1 MQRAAHLLSEA
12 RVGRA
17 RERHA
22 HPRVQTVCM
31 LLQCNEGARVKRD
44 GVAPAPHAAHA
55 LAAPVQLAE
64 YLCVRSQGGAGF
76 GQLALRRLPAAL
88 EHVPGL
94 LQAPPRPQVNLRRPA
109 PGSANTP
116 LGRITGVM
124 LFAGC
129 TRRDVDMALRTTS
142 LGSGTS
148 LIWNISLSQRQASR
162 SKTHSSGRV
171 APLIAA
177 RCERGRVA
185 SERHASERATPKAIR
200 IGAPS
205 WHDRSEATILSRPRC
220 RVKKIT
226 VGR

>member
-1 MQRAAHLLSEA
+1 MQRAAHLLGEA

-22 HPRVQTVCM
+22 HPRVQAVCM
-31 LLQCNEGARVKRD
+31 LLQSDEAARVQRD
-44 GVAPAPHAAHA
+44 GVAPAAHAAHA
-55 LAAPVQLAE
+55 LAAPVQIAE
-64 YLCVRSQGGAGF
+64 YLCVRSHGGAGF
-76 GQLALRRLPAAL
+76 GQLALRRLHAAP
-88 EHVPGL
+88 EQGPGL
-94 LQAPPRPQVNLRRPA
+94 APGANEAPGQPRRRPA

-124 LFAGC
+124 LSAGC

-162 SKTHSSGRV
+162 SKTHSSGRA

-185 SERHASERATPKAIR
+185 SERHASERATPNAIR
-200 IGAPS
+200 IAGIAPS
-205 WHDRSEATILSRPRC
+205 WHEGRNAATNATLYMEPSI
-220 RVKKIT
+220 
-226 VGR
+226 